1 MFTFDLLNP
10 WITFILTLVPLLYVQ
25 RWIHRHL
32 FGMGYL
38 LAKEKFSAALLY
50 YVILLPGVILH
61 ELSRYLMAGIVNVRS
76 AYVSLWPEVKD
87 DGSLEIGFI
96 RLELVLN
103 PVYHAMITFAPF
115 ITGLIVVIFV
125 SNSILDLPAFFA
137 KLQTADIYQIGAA
150 VQELVSKPDFLL
162 WAYILF
168 SVANTMMPTS
178 QARRAWWFLGAASIG
193 FLLFIVGIGL
203 GRFVINWLAGPI
215 ASVLYSFSAVF
226 GTVLFLDCVGAVVI
240 WIIEK
245 IMERAVG
252 YKVEY
257 QAQARALP
265 ASTRQQSTFR
275 SVYELNLPIPPAPGK
290 ITTPPAP
297 RLAPGERSPVP
308 ATTSQPV
315 PQPARPALT
324 TSETERPRTP
334 ALPAPAPSAVVPAK
348 PNVPE
353 PAKPGTPATGQPA
366 RPFGATPSKPGEPA
380 KPGTPATGQPA
391 RPFGS
396 TPGTPSRPGTPA
408 PASGSPAAPAANQ
421 PGRPFGGTPSKPAA
435 STGGTPST
443 SGAASGQPGRPFG
456 STPGTPSRP
465 GTPSPSTSTPS
476 RPGAPSASPGARSAP
491 FGSPRPA
498 PKPTDDDD
506 IIDADVIDDEDD
518 DYEDDDDVKY
528 VDMDEA

>member
-50 YVILLPGVILH
+50 YIILLPGVILH

-103 PVYHAMITFAPF
+103 PVFHAMIVLAPF
-115 ITGLIVVIFV
+115 VTGLIVVTFV

-137 KLQTADIYQIGAA
+137 KLQTADIYEIGAA
-150 VQELVSKPDFLL
+150 VQELISKPDFLL

-178 QARRAWWFLGAASIG
+178 QARRAWWFLGGASVA

-203 GRFVINWLAGPI
+203 GRFVVNWLAGPI
-215 ASVLYSFSAVF
+215 ANVLYSFSAVF
-226 GTVLFLDCVGAVVI
+226 GTVLFIDCIAAVII
-240 WIIEK
+240 WIIEA

-257 QAQARALP
+257 QATARALP
-265 ASTRQQSTFR
+265 ATTQQKSTFK
-275 SVYELNLPIPPAPGK
+275 SVYELNLPIPPPPGK
-290 ITTPPAP
+290 ITAPPAP
-297 RLAPGERSPVP
+297 RLSPGERSPVP

-315 PQPARPALT
+315 PQPAKPALT
-324 TSETERPRTP
+324 SGEADKSKAPG
-334 ALPAPAPSAVVPAK
+334 LPAPTPSAVVPAK
-348 PNVPE
+348 PNVPAPTSGTGATPSR
-353 PAKPGTPATGQPA
+353 PAEPA
-366 RPFGATPSKPGEPA
+366 RPFGATPS
-380 KPGTPATGQPA
+380 
-391 RPFGS
+391 
-396 TPGTPSRPGTPA
+396 RPGTPA
-408 PASGSPAAPAANQ
+408 PGSGSPAAPAANQ
-421 PGRPFGGTPSKPAA
+421 PGRPFGATPSKPGTAPA
-435 STGGTPST
+435 SGP
-443 SGAASGQPGRPFG
+443 ASGQPARPFG
-456 STPGTPSRP
+456 ATPGTPSRPATTGPTGGPATPSRP
-465 GTPSPSTSTPS
+465 GTPS
-476 RPGAPSASPGARSAP
+476 ASPGARPSP

-498 PKPTDDDD
+498 PKPGRPADDDD
-506 IIDADVIDDEDD
+506 IIDADVIDE
-518 DYEDDDDVKY
+518 EDDDDDDVEY
-528 VDMDEA
+528 VDMDDV